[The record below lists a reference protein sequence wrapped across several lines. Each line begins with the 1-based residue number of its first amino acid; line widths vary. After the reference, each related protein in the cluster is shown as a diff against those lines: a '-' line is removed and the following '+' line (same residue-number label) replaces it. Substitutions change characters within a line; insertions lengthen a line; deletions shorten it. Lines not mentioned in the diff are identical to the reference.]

1 MSAPRRTTYIPPKSD
16 ASGRRASMRLW
27 RPLLIVGVCSV
38 VLLVGLVLAKLIG
51 GVQ

>member
-27 RPLLIVGVCSV
+27 RPLIIVGVCSV
-38 VLLVGLVLAKLIG
+38 VLIVGLALAKLIG